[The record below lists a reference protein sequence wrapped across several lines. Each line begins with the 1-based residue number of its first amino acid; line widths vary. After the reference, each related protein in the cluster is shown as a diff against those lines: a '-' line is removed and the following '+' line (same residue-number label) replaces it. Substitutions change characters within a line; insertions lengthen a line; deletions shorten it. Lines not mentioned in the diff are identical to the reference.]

1 METYGDEETKIFIT
15 ESGWND
21 HPRWTMAVR
30 PGQRIQ
36 NTLDAFAYAEAN
48 WPYVETVAIWVFR
61 FPAPTRSFM
70 DYFTLVTPEFV
81 AKPLYEEIRR
91 YTGN

>member
-1 METYGDEETKIFIT
+1 MVANGDSDTNIFIT

-21 HPRWTMAVR
+21 HPRWTRAIR

-36 NTLDAFAYAEAN
+36 YTLDALRYAQEN
-48 WPYVETVAIWVFR
+48 WPYVEVLAIWAFR
-61 FPAPTRSFM
+61 FPAPTRSYM

-81 AKPLYEEIRR
+81 NKPIYEAIQDYAR
-91 YTGN
+91 